1 MFKKLISM
9 ILVWSFFFPSYAM
22 AQYIQ
27 RSQNLYERDMMG
39 GQQNGNGQSFNR
51 NGNQPSTFSNQ
62 RNGINFFN
70 TSGGMGSSFGG
81 ASFPGSSMIQKVNV
95 HIIGDVYAPGVYNV
109 QLAQRLSEALEMAGP
124 IRSSTRLVQIR
135 YPDGKFKI
143 YDLYR
148 YYFYG
153 KLSENPRLV
162 DGSVINVLPHRGVV
176 RVSGAVKRSGLYEL
190 NGEKTLLNLLSLA
203 GGASLHHNK
212 LDPVIVV
219 RFDETRKRTLEK
231 VPFEKKDLKH
241 FKVLAGDIIYFPDR
255 INHANKFDFTTETIP
270 GESIV
275 YPTSVPDVF
284 VIGAVSAP
292 GPYPY
297 KSHLTVKDYVGF
309 SGATQD
315 AKLSRVKIFRDGK
328 KKSYTMNSKVQA
340 GDVII
345 VKQKGLT
352 EVMKYV
358 GIISTVMG
366 VTLTALILKD
376 TIRDQ

>member
-27 RSQNLYERDMMG
+27 RSQNLYDRDMMG
-39 GQQNGNGQSFNR
+39 QQNGSMSGFNR
-51 NGNQPSTFSNQ
+51 NSNQPSTFSNQ
-62 RNGINFFN
+62 KNGVNFFN
-70 TSGGMGSSFGG
+70 TNSGMGNSFG
-81 ASFPGSSMIQKVNV
+81 ASSFPGSSMMQKVNV
-95 HIIGDVYAPGVYNV
+95 HVIGDVYAPGVYNF
-109 QLAQRLSEALEMAGP
+109 QLSQRLSEALEMAGP
-124 IRSSTRLVQIR
+124 IRGSTRLVQVK
-135 YPDGKFKI
+135 YPDGKFKV
-143 YDLYR
+143 YDLYK
-148 YYFYG
+148 YFFYG
-153 KLSENPRLV
+153 NLSQNPRLV
-162 DGSVINVLPHRGVV
+162 DGSVISVLPHRGVV

-190 NGEKTLLNLLSLA
+190 NGEKNLLSMISLA
-203 GGASLHHNK
+203 GGTSLHHNK
-212 LDPVIVV
+212 IDPVVVV
-219 RFDETRKRTLEK
+219 RYNENRQK
-231 VPFEKKDLKH
+231 VVDHVVFAKKDLKQY
-241 FKVLAGDIIYFPDR
+241 KVFAGDIIYFPDR
-255 INHANKFDFTTETIP
+255 INKAENFDFSTETIP
-270 GESIV
+270 GENAV

-328 KKSYTMNSKVQA
+328 KKTYTMNSKVQA

-345 VKQKGLT
+345 VKPKALT